1 VSGLSRYVTI
11 RLLAL
16 VAALFIVSLVAFV
29 LLRIMPGDPASAMLP
44 PDAQLWEYEALRER
58 LGLNEPLPV
67 QFARY
72 LERIVRLDFG
82 NSLFYR
88 LPVTEIIGRKMEAT
102 FLLAVVSMVVAIL
115 VGIPIGVI
123 AAARR
128 GSLVDQSLMATAL
141 ISVSIPNFW
150 LGLMLILY
158 FAVERGWFPVTGW
171 RSLSEDP
178 VQTLRFLVL
187 PAVTM
192 GTGVAAS
199 IARMTRSSM
208 LEVLSLDYI
217 RTGEAKGAG
226 RRAILYR
233 HSLRNAIIP
242 VLATVGLS
250 FSGLLGGA
258 AVTETVFTIPGL
270 GSWMV
275 DSVGRR
281 DFPVLETL
289 LLLFAFI
296 NLTVHLLI
304 DLSYLLID
312 PRVQYS

>member
-1 VSGLSRYVTI
+1 MSGLSRYISV
-11 RLLAL
+11 RLLSL
-16 VAALFIVSLVAFV
+16 IAAMFIVAVVAFV
-29 LLRIMPGDPASAMLP
+29 LLRLMPGDPATAMLP
-44 PDAQLWEYEALRER
+44 VDAQLWEVEELRER
-58 LGLNEPLPV
+58 LGLNAPMPV
-67 QFARY
+67 QFARF
-72 LERIVRLDFG
+72 LSRIVRLEFG

-88 LPVTEIIGRKMEAT
+88 LPVTEIIGRKTEAT
-102 FLLAVVSMVVAIL
+102 FLLAGTSLLLAII
-115 VGIPIGVI
+115 VGIPIGVV

-150 LGLMLILY
+150 LGLMLILL
-158 FAVERGWFPVTGW
+158 FAVNLGWFPVIGW
-171 RSLSEDP
+171 TSLSEDP

-187 PAVTM
+187 PTIAL
-192 GTGVAAS
+192 GTAVAAS

-217 RTGEAKGAG
+217 RTGKAKGAG
-226 RRAILYR
+226 HRSILYK

-242 VLATVGLS
+242 VMATIGLS
-250 FSGLLGGA
+250 FAGLLGGA

-275 DSVGRR
+275 DSVARR
-281 DFPVLETL
+281 DFVVLEVL
-289 LLLFAFI
+289 LLMFAFI
-296 NLTVHLLI
+296 NLLVHLLI
-304 DLSYLLID
+304 DLLYVFID